1 MTDEPRSSIFVC
13 APEFPIPWVFYPAWL
28 CVPGVVPSTLVMDWS
43 DYERATDA
51 AHASDATP
59 YDALA
64 WETLT
69 TYRDYGFLRI
79 EERLG
84 GRVWHLSPVTYR
96 TLVPP
101 DRVRELGRTAEG
113 IVART
118 PRPRRRALWAEAVE
132 AWRSFARGLER
143 GLGARAPL
151 FRGAVLRADVRLGQR
166 RGADPMAGPA
176 DFLRRSLKRLLV
188 GLEVRDRCRERW
200 GVAPERIL
208 VFDTPEHAPA
218 ARLLAEAA
226 GKDPRLFALPSSGLR
241 DREARLGRLLGLPR
255 SSRPLAVPDLE
266 LLRDAV
272 GEVASMRGSG
282 LDRGAVADRVGAE
295 TERALRR
302 LRAPDGAGPVPVE
315 PGSLP
320 AWFEV
325 AGALLDREPGHE
337 AHRLVRLLSLVTGL
351 ARGRC
356 AARGALAD
364 LSGPARFLA
373 TREILYG
380 FRTRFPLRESWIRI
394 MIDLGE
400 DRRRRRRAGRRI
412 EEGLLSP
419 WSHDRAWYDPAGAR
433 A

>member
-1 MTDEPRSSIFVC
+1 M
-13 APEFPIPWVFYPAWL
+13 PWVFYPAWL
-28 CVPGVVPSTLVMDWS
+28 CVPGLLPSTLVMDWS

-51 AHASDATP
+51 AHAADATP

-64 WETLT
+64 WETLS

-79 EERLG
+79 EERLD
-84 GRVWHLSPVTYR
+84 GRDWHLSPLSYR
-96 TLVPP
+96 SLVPR

-113 IVART
+113 IVAHT
-118 PRPRRRALWAEAVE
+118 TRPRRRALWAEAVE

-143 GLGARAPL
+143 SLGGRAPL

-166 RGADPMAGPA
+166 KGADPMAGPA
-176 DFLRRSLKRLLV
+176 EFLRRSLKRLLV

-200 GVAPERIL
+200 SVPPARL
-208 VFDTPEHAPA
+208 RVFDTPEHAPA
-218 ARLLAEAA
+218 ARLLADAA
-226 GKDPRLFALPSSGLR
+226 GRDPRLFALPSSGLR
-241 DREARLGRLLGLPR
+241 AHEARLGSLLGLGP
-255 SSRPLAVPDLE
+255 SSGPAAVPDLE

-272 GEVASMRGSG
+272 EEVAAMKGSG
-282 LDRGAVADRVGAE
+282 LDEEAITGRVGAE
-295 TERALRR
+295 TERAVRR
-302 LRAPDGAGPVPVE
+302 LRTPDGAGPVPVE
-315 PGSLP
+315 AGRLP

-325 AGALLDREPGHE
+325 ARALLDRDPGDE
-337 AHRLVRLLSLVTGL
+337 AQRLVRLLSLVTGM
-351 ARGRC
+351 ARGRS
-356 AARGALAD
+356 ASRGTLAD

-380 FRTRFPLRESWIRI
+380 FRTRFPLRETWIRV

-419 WSHDRAWYDPAGAR
+419 WSHGRAWYDPAGAR